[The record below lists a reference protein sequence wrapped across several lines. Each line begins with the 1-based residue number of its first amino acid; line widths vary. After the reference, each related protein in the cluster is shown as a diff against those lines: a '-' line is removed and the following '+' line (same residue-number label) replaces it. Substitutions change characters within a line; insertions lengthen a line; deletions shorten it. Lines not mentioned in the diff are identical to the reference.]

1 MKKIVEDDIMKKTS
15 LFKIDL
21 KLEKNLKPEILFP
34 FSLKQT
40 IKSYQEKLIN
50 IDMMTL
56 RKDIREIYKLFCLKL
71 INKSPLKY
79 SLTKAISCFDPRVA
93 IDKKIIASRFIDLIS
108 ILADNSQHCNVIKH
122 KKNLKI

>member
-1 MKKIVEDDIMKKTS
+1 MLRAIFNLFNNVLSRRADYIEANKNVRDIVFPKQFCS
-15 LFKIDL
+15 LRWI
-21 KLEKNLKPEILFP
+21 ENGSVSSTAI
-34 FSLKQT
+34 Q
-40 IKSYQEKLIN
+40 
-50 IDMMTL
+50 
-56 RKDIREIYKLFCLKL
+56 IREIYKLFCLKL